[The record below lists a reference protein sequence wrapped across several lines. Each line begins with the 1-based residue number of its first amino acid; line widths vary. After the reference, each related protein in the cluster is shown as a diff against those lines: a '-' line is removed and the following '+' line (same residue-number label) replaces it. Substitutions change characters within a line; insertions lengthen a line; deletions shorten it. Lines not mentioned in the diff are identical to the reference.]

1 LDRWFYSLIIE
12 LLFRASVKGKLGLAC
27 FNQLPGLLTRL
38 YHQFCFLICFEYSP
52 SFIYINLYLYL
63 LSFFFLLLIKRQNFR
78 LCFCLGLISSS
89 PFIGPTVA
97 LVGFQPFRSPLPCV
111 DDARKL
117 SGKKKRREKRRV
129 AAASFSY
136 GGATPVSAELA

>member
-1 LDRWFYSLIIE
+1 MD
-12 LLFRASVKGKLGLAC
+12 
-27 FNQLPGLLTRL
+27 
-38 YHQFCFLICFEYSP
+38 
-52 SFIYINLYLYL
+52 INLYLYL

-78 LCFCLGLISSS
+78 LCFCLDLISFG

-117 SGKKKRREKRRV
+117 SGKKKEKRRV

>member
-1 LDRWFYSLIIE
+1 MIEAYPILDQWFYSLSIE

-38 YHQFCFLICFEYSP
+38 YHQFCFLICSEYSS

-78 LCFCLGLISSS
+78 LCFCLGLISSG

-97 LVGFQPFRSPLPCV
+97 LVGFQILFFLNNCFFGKFCCETL
-111 DDARKL
+111 RKYVI
-117 SGKKKRREKRRV
+117 GQH
-129 AAASFSY
+129 
-136 GGATPVSAELA
+136 TPQR